1 MVFCHEGDE
10 GRLLEQILGV
20 LDVSVDWGRDGP
32 WLVLLG
38 LLFGLGLLLLVFELL
53 DRWAARQLNIDRV
66 ALAMRYGGFM
76 NSWAVFGRHASD
88 YRDLKPMFPEAE
100 AAEFARFG
108 DGTACIVARFA
119 DATQARAA
127 GSGAFGSF
135 AASGVEADETG
146 LRFNTESRGGG
157 NFAQYA
163 LGQWLVAADTLVAV
177 YGPDA
182 ASVARRRR
190 QLPCLKQP
198 AMPRPLFWLRSRLGF
213 SLLSLAW
220 LCVLAGLLLPLWE
233 YSQAIMPPPSATVQD
248 EAILRARLQAL
259 AAPRDGGLL
268 VAAGTAPGSLRIE
281 RRYDDARFFD
291 TLDFGDYGRA
301 VAAIELRFDPAS
313 RSVNALRLTGRLQS
327 PDMAGQPPLPPLRW
341 FNLAGLGHT
350 DSALQASLRELVL
363 SQGWTWRP
371 QILPRPW

>member
-1 MVFCHEGDE
+1 M
-10 GRLLEQILGV
+10 LEWRP
-20 LDVSVDWGRDGP
+20 DWGQDGP

-38 LLFGLGLLLLVFELL
+38 LLLGLGLLLLVFGLL
-53 DRWAARQLNIDRV
+53 DRWATRQLGIDRV

-88 YRDLKPMFPEAE
+88 YRDLKPMFPTAE

-146 LRFNTESRGGG
+146 LRFNTESRS
-157 NFAQYA
+157 FAQYA
-163 LGQWLVAADTLVAV
+163 QGQWLVAEDTLVAV

-198 AMPRPLFWLRSRLGF
+198 TMPRPLLWLRSRLGF
-213 SLLSLAW
+213 SLLCLAW
-220 LCVLAGLLLPLWE
+220 LVLLAGLLLPLLE
-233 YSQAIMPPPSATVQD
+233 HSQAVLPPPGLAAQD
-248 EAILRARLQAL
+248 EAALRARLQAL
-259 AAPRDGGLL
+259 TTPRDGGLL
-268 VAAGTAPGSLRIE
+268 VSAGALPGSLRIE

-291 TLDFGDYGRA
+291 ALDFGDFGHA
-301 VAAIELRFDPAS
+301 VAAIELRLEPAS
-313 RSVNALRLTGRLQS
+313 RSVKVLRLTGRLQS
-327 PDMAGQPPLPPLRW
+327 PDMAGQPPLPPARW
-341 FNLAGLGHT
+341 YNLAGLAPT
-350 DSALQASLRELVL
+350 DAALQASLRDLVL
-363 SQGWTWRP
+363 SQGWAWRP
-371 QILPRPW
+371 QFLPRPW

>member
-1 MVFCHEGDE
+1 MPERIAVV
-10 GRLLEQILGV
+10 LEWRP
-20 LDVSVDWGRDGP
+20 DWGQDGP

-53 DRWAARQLNIDRV
+53 DRWAARQLSIDRV

-119 DATQARAA
+119 DAAQARTA

-146 LRFNTESRGGG
+146 LRFNTESRSGG

-163 LGQWLVAADTLVAV
+163 LGQWLVAEDTLVAV

-198 AMPRPLFWLRSRLGF
+198 AMPRPLLWLRSRLGF
-213 SLLSLAW
+213 SLLCLAW
-220 LCVLAGLLLPLWE
+220 LVLLAGLLLPLLE
-233 YSQAIMPPPSATVQD
+233 HSQAVLPPPGLAAQD
-248 EAILRARLQAL
+248 EAALRARLQAL
-259 AAPRDGGLL
+259 TTPRDGGLL
-268 VAAGTAPGSLRIE
+268 VSAGALPGSLRIE

-291 TLDFGDYGRA
+291 ALDFGDFGRA
-301 VAAIELRFDPAS
+301 VAAIELRLEPAS
-313 RSVNALRLTGRLQS
+313 RSVKVLRLTGRLQS
-327 PDMAGQPPLPPLRW
+327 PDMAGQPPLPPARW
-341 FNLAGLGHT
+341 YNLAGLAPT
-350 DSALQASLRELVL
+350 DAALQASLRELVL
-363 SQGWTWRP
+363 SQGWAWRP
-371 QILPRPW
+371 QFLPRPW